1 MLNKEKTLV
10 ALITLFLSGCQ
21 QIESGV
27 NTIDSSIKSLNENLS
42 TSKKTKTQDSG
53 QDIVLSSAKAVSGL
67 GKICSDYDSNT
78 TMSEK
83 KWTGQVV
90 KIQNVKILRV
100 SEFNSAKTLG
110 ADTHGEYGILFR
122 TTDSKKCMG
131 VLHIQY
137 YDGLESDIASFKK
150 DELITVTA
158 KISSF
163 SDVSNWSQYTE
174 SLNFATVID
183 FTGIVT
189 KP

>member
-1 MLNKEKTLV
+1 MLNKEKMLV

-27 NTIDSSIKSLNENLS
+27 NTINSSIKSLNENSS
-42 TSKKTKTQDSG
+42 TNKKIKTQDSG
-53 QDIVLSSAKAVSGL
+53 QNILLSSAKAVSGL

-83 KWTGQVV
+83 NWTGQVV
-90 KIQNVKILRV
+90 TIQNAKIVRV
-100 SEFNSAKTLG
+100 SKFNSAKTLG
-110 ADTHGEYGILFR
+110 AKVHGEYGILFR
-122 TTDSKKCMG
+122 TTDTRKCMG

-150 DELITVTA
+150 DELIAVTA

-174 SLNFATVID
+174 SQNFTTVID
-183 FTGIVT
+183 LTGIVT
-189 KP
+189 KL

>member
-1 MLNKEKTLV
+1 MLNKEKMLV

-27 NTIDSSIKSLNENLS
+27 NTIDTSIKSLNENLS

-53 QDIVLSSAKAVSGL
+53 QNIALSSTRSVSGL
-67 GKICSDYDSNT
+67 GKICSEYDSNT
-78 TMSEK
+78 TISEK

-90 KIQNVKILRV
+90 RIQNAKILRV

-131 VLHIQY
+131 VIHIQY
-137 YDGLESDIASFKK
+137 YDGLESDIARFKK

-174 SLNFATVID
+174 SQNFTTVVD
-183 FTGIVT
+183 LTGIVT
-189 KP
+189 KL

>member
-1 MLNKEKTLV
+1 MLNKEKLLVTLI
-10 ALITLFLSGCQ
+10 ALFLSGCQ
-21 QIESGV
+21 QFESGV
-27 NTIDSSIKSLNENLS
+27 NTIDSSIKSLNKKL
-42 TSKKTKTQDSG
+42 TPSKKIKTQDSG
-53 QDIVLSSAKAVSGL
+53 QKIEFSSSKVVSGL
-67 GKICSDYDSNT
+67 GKICSDYNSNT

-90 KIQNVKILRV
+90 RIQNAKILRV

-122 TTDSKKCMG
+122 TTDTKKCMG

-137 YDGLESDIASFKK
+137 YDGLEKDIASFKK

-158 KISSF
+158 KIGSF

-174 SLNFATVID
+174 SQNFTTVID
-183 FTGIVT
+183 LTGVVS
-189 KP
+189 KL